1 VNDAP
6 VLAANTGSTVSQG
19 GTDIITTAELRVA
32 DLDNVPAQLVYT
44 VTVGPVNGQL
54 ELTTAPGVAIN
65 SFTQAQINAGLVVY
79 VHNGSLT
86 GSDNFTFTVSDGAG
100 GSIGATVFGITVT
113 PANSIP
119 TLTTNTGSTVIQG
132 LTDLITSGEL
142 RVADLDNSPGQLVY
156 TVTTPPLKGHL
167 ELTTA
172 PGVAVMS
179 FTQADINAGRLVF
192 VHSGAVGATDSFTF
206 TVSDGAG
213 GAIGATTFTFSV
225 SPFAPPPPLPP
236 APPSSPLPL
245 PPGSGPG
252 SGSTSGS
259 APGLIASGGAPLVLQ
274 PPPILQPPPVLQLP
288 QVSVQVDGRID
299 EAVKNVAMP
308 SRMFAR
314 AEQPDVV
321 LQEMRPLWVEPLA
334 LPVKKMLAIGHKLA
348 ESLDRL
354 AHNLDR
360 AIEEREQKAHWIGRV
375 ASFSGIVL
383 SAGFAAWLL
392 RGGALIASFLV
403 SMPAWRHFDPL
414 PVLGAKDRDRQKR
427 DREAHEDYERENEQ
441 YRGLDR
447 VLKASTKPVKQQE
460 KGRIQGPRS

>member
-1 VNDAP
+1 
-6 VLAANTGSTVSQG
+6 
-19 GTDIITTAELRVA
+19 
-32 DLDNVPAQLVYT
+32 
-44 VTVGPVNGQL
+44 
-54 ELTTAPGVAIN
+54 
-65 SFTQAQINAGLVVY
+65 
-79 VHNGSLT
+79 
-86 GSDNFTFTVSDGAG
+86 
-100 GSIGATVFGITVT
+100 
-113 PANSIP
+113 
-119 TLTTNTGSTVIQG
+119 
-132 LTDLITSGEL
+132 
-142 RVADLDNSPGQLVY
+142 
-156 TVTTPPLKGHL
+156 
-167 ELTTA
+167 
-172 PGVAVMS
+172 
-179 FTQADINAGRLVF
+179 
-192 VHSGAVGATDSFTF
+192 AVGATDSFTF

-236 APPSSPLPL
+236 ALPSSPLPL

-252 SGSTSGS
+252 PGSTSGS

-274 PPPILQPPPVLQLP
+274 PPPILQPAPVLQLP

-321 LQEMRPLWVEPLA
+321 LQEMRPVWMEPLA

-441 YRGLDR
+441 FRGLDR
-447 VLKASTKPVKQQE
+447 VLKASTRPVKQQE